1 MSTQAQG
8 NANTVFRT
16 LAYDDAA
23 YLNRASFNITVAAGA
38 STQTSKFY
46 AWTQLV
52 VFGFTMVTTA
62 VGTSTYTVNGT
73 STTSSQAFYALFIA
87 NTNTTGTAVTL
98 ATTTVGA
105 ATGPFVVG
113 GTGVPGTNVNVQG
126 LGGYIQGYTGPYSL
140 NTLGGTNTSMAW
152 GTATYTSGYP
162 GGNAAGIGG
171 LYMNPGDSLSLF
183 SGTDATYAGVATIQ
197 YALAAPNSVVL
208 A

>member
-1 MSTQAQG
+1 MATQNQG
-8 NANTVFRT
+8 NANTVTRT

-23 YLNRASFNITVAAGA
+23 YLNRASFNITVGAGA
-38 STQTSKFY
+38 NTQTSKFY

-62 VGTSTYTVNGT
+62 VATSTFTTNGT
-73 STTSSQAFYALFIA
+73 ATTSSQSFYALFIA

-105 ATGPFVVG
+105 ATGPFIVG
-113 GTGVPGTNVNVQG
+113 GTGVPGANVNVQG
-126 LGGYIQGYTGPYSL
+126 LGGYIQGYTGPYAI
-140 NTLGGTNTSMAW
+140 NTLGGTNTSMPW
-152 GTATYTSGYP
+152 GTQTYTSGYP

-183 SGTDATYAGVATIQ
+183 SGADATYAGVATIQ
-197 YALAAPNSVVL
+197 YAIASPTGVVL